1 MTIDQAFNATVE
13 YYDDWIKKALPNYG
27 DIFGTAIDLIP
38 FDAIAQIDVLDLG
51 SGTGLFSKHVLD
63 KYPHANFVLY
73 DVADK
78 MLRVAQERF
87 RLQHL
92 QFKYVVGNYRTL
104 KAAQE
109 FDLVISSLSIHH
121 LMDGEKIE
129 LFRTIHQLLRK
140 TGVFINIDQVRGET
154 TYLRDLYWSHWLTQV
169 KRVEPSEER
178 IRESINR
185 RTTYDRDALLVDQL
199 QWLKEAGFVNVDCVY
214 KNYFVGVF
222 FACKM

>member
-1 MTIDQAFNATVE
+1 
-13 YYDDWIKKALPNYG
+13 
-27 DIFGTAIDLIP
+27 
-38 FDAIAQIDVLDLG
+38 
-51 SGTGLFSKHVLD
+51 
-63 KYPHANFVLY
+63 
-73 DVADK
+73 